1 MIEFKAFVEG
11 LTSIGLALKQPYG
24 AASLTLYHDLIGP
37 HTDAEEWPR
46 FVVAMLQAQRWPGRS
61 PNVPEL
67 QDALREFRGQR
78 PLLVEATDAYERV
91 LAAGIY
97 TAEGGTTWSFRAI
110 RETCGDAA
118 AEAFLA
124 AGGNAAFSTTWDEAK
139 RRERFAAA
147 YAEAVRE
154 EPRAALLPVGEAVK
168 LLAPIEALPTRE
180 EATTVIRRLQDIAEV
195 EPAPPKTSVVVATD
209 ERLELLRRQA
219 AEIGA
224 AAEPAA
230 ETEA

>member
-1 MIEFKAFVEG
+1 MTPEEFAEG
-11 LTSIGLALKQPYG
+11 IDRIGLATRQPAD
-24 AASLTLYHDLIGP
+24 AATKLVYFDALQDKAS
-37 HTDAEEWPR
+37 AEEWAAFARWVVDTDR
-46 FVVAMLQAQRWPGRS
+46 FPVYFPKKAEIS
-61 PNVPEL
+61 
-67 QDALREFRGQR
+67 DALREFRGQR

-97 TAEGGTTWSFRAI
+97 TPEGGTTWSFRAI

-154 EPRAALLPVGEAVK
+154 EPRAGLLPAGEAVR
-168 LLAPIEALPTRE
+168 LLPPVQDLPTRA
-180 EATTVIRRLQDIAEV
+180 EAVTVIRRLQDIAEV
-195 EPAPPKTSVVVATD
+195 DPAPPKTSVVVATD

-219 AEIGA
+219 QEIGA